1 MIVLH
6 SEDQKLQFLNSNYY
20 FFLDHLF
27 SEIDHLNNMPTQAL
41 SKHTQKLFKLNIF
54 YISLYLADG
63 DACYCVFISEI

>member
-1 MIVLH
+1 
-6 SEDQKLQFLNSNYY
+6 
-20 FFLDHLF
+20 
-27 SEIDHLNNMPTQAL
+27 MPTQAL